1 MHAWLPCTTLPP
13 PALSPL
19 LPCARKRSRLGVTY
33 ALFGAACALAALL
46 LVAEAF
52 NYPLGIKASVCM
64 SGLCMSWRCRLLGRG
79 SSVSRRHCTPPT
91 LGHPARLPLF
101 LPLSFRS

>member
-13 PALSPL
+13 PALSLPAL

-64 SGLCMSWRCRLLGRG
+64 SGLCMSWRCLVLGNG
-79 SSVSRRHCTPPT
+79 SSVSRRHGTPPT
-91 LGHPARLPLF
+91 LRLPLF
-101 LPLSFRS
+101 LLLSCRS